1 MVIEIVDFPQLC
13 KRLPEGRWLMDS
25 YSSKS
30 ENLIPQNMA
39 ISYNFIG
46 FDAPDEQHMSN
57 IHMNFGQLGQP
68 SIFPSA
74 VLNLGIPIITMD
86 REKYLVTFQ
95 KI

>member
-1 MVIEIVDFPQLC
+1 
-13 KRLPEGRWLMDS
+13 MDS

-30 ENLIPQNMA
+30 ENLIPQNMV

-57 IHMNFGQLGQP
+57 INMNFGQLGQP
-68 SIFPSA
+68 ISFSQSARCTDSIFPSA
-74 VLNLGIPIITMD
+74 VQWIPIITTD